1 MYIYCIQNLLLS
13 SDMVVKPNFSMV
25 LGNDLVVNDFRN
37 HNIFGIHYRQY
48 SIALSPCPPS
58 NGLFTNDVTGPG
70 GKGGGGGVGKSESPS
85 FSP

>member
-37 HNIFGIHYRQY
+37 HNIFGIHYRKY
-48 SIALSPCPPS
+48 SKTAMAWGPDISGRSRDWLRTLIA
-58 NGLFTNDVTGPG
+58 PG
-70 GKGGGGGVGKSESPS
+70 QNNMELE
-85 FSP
+85 FN